1 MTDEENCIIPSRP
14 TLKGTESFVH
24 FDLETTG
31 LERTS
36 DIVQLSAVCG
46 TAVMNKYVVPRK
58 RMSLAASRV
67 TGIRFSSNDNQ
78 MFCKGQRVET
88 VNVHAAL
95 LDFIEF
101 LKGFENPVLVGHN
114 IISFDIPVL
123 LHKLS
128 EFHLLNEFLSTV
140 HLCIDTLKLSRK
152 LFKKE
157 EVGNFRQQT
166 LVSVLLKKEY
176 SAHDALQDVLLLQE
190 LFMGV
195 LNENLSK
202 NDLYHINFKDLF
214 SSFTPLVE
222 KKCMS
227 STSARKLAQQG
238 IRLCHLQIA
247 QKRDSSSGVEIILR
261 SASLSKKVASKICQ
275 YLDLVSCKAGAA

>member
-1 MTDEENCIIPSRP
+1 MREGTIYSENIELSIPMTDEENCIIPSRP

-36 DIVQLSAVCG
+36 DIVQSSA
-46 TAVMNKYVVPRK
+46 VPRK
-58 RMSLAASRV
+58 RMSLAVSRV

-202 NDLYHINFKDLF
+202 NDLYHINFRTYFLH
-214 SSFTPLVE
+214 LHLWL
-222 KKCMS
+222 KKSVC
-227 STSARKLAQQG
+227 LQQVPENLLNKG
-238 IRLCHLQIA
+238 LDFVICRLHKREIRLQALKLFFAVHL
-247 QKRDSSSGVEIILR
+247 
-261 SASLSKKVASKICQ
+261 
-275 YLDLVSCKAGAA
+275 

>member
-14 TLKGTESFVH
+14 TLKGSESFVH

-58 RMSLAASRV
+58 KMSLAASRV
-67 TGIRFSSNDNQ
+67 TGIRFSFNDNQ

-101 LKGFENPVLVGHN
+101 LKGFDNPVLVGHN

-123 LHKLS
+123 LHKLR
-128 EFHLLNEFLSTV
+128 EFHLLNDFLSTV

-166 LVSVLLKKEY
+166 LVSVLLKKDY
-176 SAHDALQDVLLLQE
+176 SAHDALLLQE
-190 LFMGV
+190 LFLGI
-195 LNENLSK
+195 LNEKLSK
-202 NDLYHINFKDLF
+202 NDLCHINFKDLL

-227 STSARKLAQQG
+227 TTSARKLAQQG
-238 IRLCHLQIA
+238 IGFYHLKIA

-261 SASLSKKVASKICQ
+261 GASLSKKAASNICQ
-275 YLDLVSCKAGAA
+275 YLKEE

>member
-157 EVGNFRQQT
+157 VGNFRQQT
-166 LVSVLLKKEY
+166 LVSVLLKMEY

-202 NDLYHINFKDLF
+202 NDLYHINFKDPF

-222 KKCMS
+222 KKYVFNKCQKTC
-227 STSARKLAQQG
+227 ST
-238 IRLCHLQIA
+238 
-247 QKRDSSSGVEIILR
+247 RD
-261 SASLSKKVASKICQ
+261 
-275 YLDLVSCKAGAA
+275 

>member
-36 DIVQLSAVCG
+36 DIVQSSA
-46 TAVMNKYVVPRK
+46 VPRK
-58 RMSLAASRV
+58 RMSLAVSRV

-202 NDLYHINFKDLF
+202 NDLYMYHINFTDLF

-275 YLDLVSCKAGAA
+275 YLKEE

>member
-140 HLCIDTLKLSRK
+140 HLCIDTLKLSRYYSRKKK
-152 LFKKE
+152 LE
-157 EVGNFRQQT
+157 ISGN
-166 LVSVLLKKEY
+166 K
-176 SAHDALQDVLLLQE
+176 
-190 LFMGV
+190 
-195 LNENLSK
+195 
-202 NDLYHINFKDLF
+202 
-214 SSFTPLVE
+214 P
-222 KKCMS
+222 
-227 STSARKLAQQG
+227 
-238 IRLCHLQIA
+238 
-247 QKRDSSSGVEIILR
+247 
-261 SASLSKKVASKICQ
+261 
-275 YLDLVSCKAGAA
+275 